1 VLQLSLPDE
10 VSQKLTQIAQELET
24 TPERICE
31 VILTRFISHRG
42 SLIEGRREVVI
53 EWPPREK
60 YRIISK
66 TEVR

>member
-1 VLQLSLPDE
+1 MQLALPDD
-10 VSQKLTQIAQELET
+10 VSQKLERIAQELET

-31 VILTRFISHRG
+31 VILTRFITHRG

-60 YRIISK
+60 YGIIPK
-66 TEVR
+66 EVL

>member
-1 VLQLSLPDE
+1 MQLSLPDD
-10 VSQKLTQIAQELET
+10 VSQKLAQIAQELKT

-31 VILTRFISHRG
+31 LILTKFISHRG

-60 YRIISK
+60 YRIIPK
-66 TEVR
+66 TEVL